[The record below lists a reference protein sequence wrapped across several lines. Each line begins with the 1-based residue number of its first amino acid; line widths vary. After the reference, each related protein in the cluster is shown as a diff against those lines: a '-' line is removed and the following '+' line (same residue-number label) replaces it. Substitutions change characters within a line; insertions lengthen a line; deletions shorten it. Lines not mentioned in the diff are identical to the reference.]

1 MSYKKFNI
9 HGQVGVLISFGYGK
23 GWSSNVSVTNTKMRR
38 EMMMNKMLVEYVI
51 KCRGEK
57 KNPTPKE
64 MKRIWDNVLPQFPAP
79 DMNGVA
85 QLNVMWVNKDEPFQI
100 RDVNGAEYLYS
111 PHDDPSWI
119 IA

>member
-1 MSYKKFNI
+1 MSYKKFNM

-23 GWSSNVSVTNTKMRR
+23 GWSSNVPVTNTKMRR
-38 EMMMNKMLVEYVI
+38 EMMMNKKLVEYVL
-51 KCRGEK
+51 KCRGEN

-64 MKRIWDNVLPQFPAP
+64 MTRIWDNVLPQFPAP

-100 RDVNGAEYLYS
+100 RDVKGAEYIYS

>member
-57 KNPTPKE
+57 KSNT
-64 MKRIWDNVLPQFPAP
+64 KRNEAHL
-79 DMNGVA
+79 G
-85 QLNVMWVNKDEPFQI
+85 
-100 RDVNGAEYLYS
+100 
-111 PHDDPSWI
+111 
-119 IA
+119 